1 MPFPK
6 SLLADHEELILD
18 LRLHW
23 VALVVPGLIGVACV
37 VGIGLSVVWTDPN
50 GIELALRWIGVTV
63 GLVILLL
70 FCVRQ
75 VVNWLTDNF
84 VVTTDR
90 VVRRRGLIAKN
101 SMEIPLEAITD
112 VRFQQGIVGRIIGAG
127 SLIISSASERGRE
140 EFADIRH
147 PERVQKT
154 IYEMGEQ
161 NQRRMFAGGTKH
173 DVGGGGVD
181 SVAEE
186 IRKLSRLRDDGVL
199 TEGEFQ
205 SQKDKLLGN
214 EEASQAPAQA
224 PPVVS
229 PPPADDT
236 PPFPPPPPVAPPPTT

>member
-18 LRLHW
+18 LRPHW
-23 VALVVPGLIGVACV
+23 VALVVPGLIGFACV
-37 VGIGLSVVWTDPN
+37 VGMSLSIAWTGPT
-50 GIELALRWIGVTV
+50 GVGPAFRWAGV
-63 GLVILLL
+63 GASLVLLL
-70 FCVRQ
+70 LLCVRP

-112 VRFQQGIVGRIIGAG
+112 VRFQQGIVGRVIGAG

-140 EFADIRH
+140 EFANIRH
-147 PERVQKT
+147 PENVQKT
-154 IYEMGEQ
+154 IYEMGEA

-173 DVGGGGVD
+173 GVGGTE

-186 IRKLSRLRDDGVL
+186 IRKLSRLRDDGVM
-199 TEGEFQ
+199 TEDEFQ
-205 SQKDKLLGN
+205 QQKGKLLGTSISDPSD
-214 EEASQAPAQA
+214 A
-224 PPVVS
+224 
-229 PPPADDT
+229 PPPAS
-236 PPFPPPPPVAPPPTT
+236 P